1 MGDTIKVGVI
11 GVGQVGKR
19 HVERYQQLS
28 GAEIVAVADIDQDEA
43 TRVAQI
49 NKVPRAFTDFHN
61 LLALDDIH
69 AVDVCLHNNLHAPVS
84 IAAME
89 AGKHVFCEK
98 PIAGSYSDALAMV
111 DTARRLGRNLGIQI
125 QDLFSMPIKAAKRLI
140 DEGYLGKIYY
150 ARSVGVRRRGR
161 PYVDGYGTPS
171 FVRKEI
177 AGGGAIF
184 DVGVYNIATMLYL
197 MGTTDVKTISGR
209 AYQEIDMYP
218 DRRETSGYNVEEMGL
233 GWVRLGHN
241 ITLDIEESW
250 AIHYDDSESSKI
262 LGSRGGL
269 RLDPLT
275 YFTTIADL
283 EMDGTF
289 DLARADFRWHSCD
302 EAFDAYDSPEAHWIA
317 GLQGRVEMIDTAG
330 LALTTSLISEGI
342 YLSNQLDREVS
353 AEEVRENSVSTAL
366 ANSNY

>member
-1 MGDTIKVGVI
+1 MDDKIKVGII

-28 GAEIVAVADIDQDEA
+28 GVEIVAVADIDQAEA
-43 TRVAQI
+43 IRVAEI
-49 NKVPRAFTDFHN
+49 NEVPHVFTDLRD
-61 LLALDDIH
+61 LLALDEIH

-84 IAAME
+84 IAALE

-111 DTARRLGRNLGIQI
+111 ETARRLGRRLGVQI
-125 QDLFSMPIKAAKRLI
+125 RDLFSMPIKAAKRLI
-140 DEGYLGKIYY
+140 DEGYLGEIYY
-150 ARSVGVRRRGR
+150 ARSVGVR
-161 PYVDGYGTPS
+161 
-171 FVRKEI
+171 
-177 AGGGAIF
+177 
-184 DVGVYNIATMLYL
+184 
-197 MGTTDVKTISGR
+197 TISGK

-233 GWVRLGHN
+233 GLVRLAPN
-241 ITLDIEESW
+241 VTLDIEESW
-250 AIHYDDSESSKI
+250 AIHYDVSESSKV
-262 LGSRGGL
+262 LGSKGGL
-269 RLDPLT
+269 KLDPLT

-342 YLSNQLDREVS
+342 YLSNQLGREVT
-353 AEEVRENSVSTAL
+353 AEEVRDKSVTTAIGGL
-366 ANSNY
+366 

>member
-1 MGDTIKVGVI
+1 MDDKIKVGII

-28 GAEIVAVADIDQDEA
+28 GVEIVAVADIDQAEA
-43 TRVAQI
+43 IRVAEI
-49 NKVPRAFTDFHN
+49 NEVPHVFTDLRD
-61 LLALDDIH
+61 LLALDEIH

-84 IAAME
+84 IAALE

-111 DTARRLGRNLGIQI
+111 ETARRLGRRLGVQI
-125 QDLFSMPIKAAKRLI
+125 RDLFSMPIKAAKRLI
-140 DEGYLGKIYY
+140 DEGYLGEIYY

-161 PYVDGYGTPS
+161 PYVDGYGTHS
-171 FVRKEI
+171 FVRKEV

-197 MGTTDVKTISGR
+197 MGTKDVKTISGK

-233 GWVRLGHN
+233 GLVRLAPN
-241 ITLDIEESW
+241 VTLDIEESW
-250 AIHYDDSESSKI
+250 AIHYDVSESSKV
-262 LGSRGGL
+262 LGSKGGL
-269 RLDPLT
+269 KLDPLT

-342 YLSNQLDREVS
+342 YLSNQLGREVT
-353 AEEVRENSVSTAL
+353 AEEVRDKSVTTAIGGL
-366 ANSNY
+366 

>member
-1 MGDTIKVGVI
+1 
-11 GVGQVGKR
+11 
-19 HVERYQQLS
+19 
-28 GAEIVAVADIDQDEA
+28 
-43 TRVAQI
+43 
-49 NKVPRAFTDFHN
+49 
-61 LLALDDIH
+61 
-69 AVDVCLHNNLHAPVS
+69 VCLHNNLHAPVS